1 MKQNIYDNPN
11 FFKDYTTLRESE
23 ITANDFIEQPAIK
36 SLIPCL
42 KGKSVLD
49 LGCGDGHFSKY
60 CIENG
65 AKNVIG
71 VDISNNMIERAKK
84 LNQDDNIEF
93 MCLPMEDLGLTNQKF
108 DLIISSLSIHYVEDY
123 PAMIEKINGLLKNGG
138 DFIFSTEHPI
148 ATARKGSNH
157 WIKTEDGNKL
167 HWALDNYQEEGIR
180 EHDWFVDYSVVIYH
194 RTISTL
200 VNTLIEHGF
209 SLDKIIEPQSTLT
222 GIEKMPELINEK
234 RRPSFIII
242 KSKKQ
247 NNFY

>member
-49 LGCGDGHFSKY
+49 LGCGDGYFSKD

-84 LNQDDNIEF
+84 LNQDDNVEF
-93 MCLPMEDLGLTNQKF
+93 MCLPMEDLELTNQKF
-108 DLIISSLSIHYVEDY
+108 DLIVSSLAMHYIEDY
-123 PAMIEKINGLLKNGG
+123 PAMIQKINGLLKNSGE
-138 DFIFSTEHPI
+138 FIFSTEHPI
-148 ATARKGSNH
+148 TTARKGGDH
-157 WIKTEDGNKL
+157 WIKTEDGNKS

-180 EHDWFVDYSVVIYH
+180 EQVWFFDYSVIIYH

-209 SLDKIIEPQSTLT
+209 SLDKIIEPQSTMT
-222 GIEKMPELINEK
+222 
-234 RRPSFIII
+234 
-242 KSKKQ
+242 
-247 NNFY
+247 

>member
-11 FFKDYTTLRESE
+11 FFKIYTTLRESE

-71 VDISNNMIERAKK
+71 VDISKNMIERAKK
-84 LNQDDNIEF
+84 LYQDDNIEF
-93 MCLPMEDLGLTNQKF
+93 MCLPMEDLGLTKQKF
-108 DLIISSLSIHYVEDY
+108 DLIISSLSLHYVENY
-123 PAMIEKINGLLKNGG
+123 PALIQKIYGLLNNSGE
-138 DFIFSTEHPI
+138 FIFSTVHPI
-148 ATARKGSNH
+148 ATARKGSDH
-157 WIKTEDGNKL
+157 WIKTEDGHKL

-180 EHDWFVDYSVVIYH
+180 EHDWFGEYSAVIYH

-209 SLDKIIEPQSTLT
+209 SLDKMIEPESTLT
-222 GIEKMPELINEK
+222 GIEKMPESINEK
-234 RRPSFIII
+234 RRPSFIVI

-247 NNFY
+247 NNIY